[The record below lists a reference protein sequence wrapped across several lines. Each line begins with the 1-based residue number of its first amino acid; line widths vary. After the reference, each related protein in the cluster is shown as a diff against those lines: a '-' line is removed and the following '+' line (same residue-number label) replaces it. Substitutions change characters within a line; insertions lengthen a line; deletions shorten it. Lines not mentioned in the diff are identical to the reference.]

1 MQKTIIA
8 DASCLILLH
17 KIDSLFILNSL
28 FGTVVIT
35 EEILLEFGYPH
46 PAFFHIQNP
55 EDINFQNLIEKSI
68 DKGEASAIALAVE
81 LAGSLLIIDD
91 LKGRK
96 FAQKLGLTITGS
108 LGILLE
114 AKLAGIIP
122 SVKAMLLKIHET
134 NFRITWELEEKILK
148 KGGEL

>member
-8 DASCLILLH
+8 DASCIILFH
-17 KIDSLFILNSL
+17 KIDFLFILNAL

-35 EEILLEFGYPH
+35 TEILSEFGETL

-55 EDINFQNLIEKSI
+55 GNSNFQRLIEKSI
-68 DKGEASAIALAVE
+68 DKGEASAIELAVE
-81 LAGSLLIIDD
+81 LPGSLLIIDD

-96 FAQKLGLTITGS
+96 FAQKIGLNITGS

-114 AKLAGIIP
+114 AKLSGIIT
-122 SVKAMLLKIHET
+122 SVKPILVEIHKT
-134 NFRITWELEEKILK
+134 NFRITQEFEEKILK
-148 KGGEL
+148 RAGEL